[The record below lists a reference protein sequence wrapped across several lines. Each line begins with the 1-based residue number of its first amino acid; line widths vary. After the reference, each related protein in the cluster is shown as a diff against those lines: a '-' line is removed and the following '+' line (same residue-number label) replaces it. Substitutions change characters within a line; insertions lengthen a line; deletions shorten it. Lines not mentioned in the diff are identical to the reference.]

1 MTIQIK
7 RNQTGFSIIEL
18 MIALTLGLLIMLGLS
33 TIYIKN
39 LNTRN
44 EIERA
49 NQQVENGRYAMQI
62 LTDDLQNAGYL
73 GSLDPR
79 PLVTPLV
86 KPDPCAND
94 LATLKLA
101 LPLAIQGYDNGT
113 VVPSCLADVKTGTD
127 IVVIRRANTCALGEL
142 GCDAQVNGDPYFQA
156 SECSNANELSS
167 SNSADYYVLDTAI
180 SNFTKHKN
188 DCTPSSGTIAPIYQ
202 YRTHIYFIA
211 NNDKSGDGI
220 PTLKRAELGVGG
232 FTTVPLVEGIEDLQ
246 LEYGIDTSIIG
257 VPAIFIANPD
267 GYLGCSGQ
275 TCLDY
280 WRNSVAEKIYIL
292 ARNTSITNGYTSAK
306 IYSMGLKADGTA
318 NVDGP
323 FNDSY
328 KRHAY
333 NSVVRTINISSRNNT
348 Q

>member
-1 MTIQIK
+1 MTIRIK

-18 MIALTLGLLIMLGLS
+18 MIALTLSLLIMLGLS

-39 LNTRN
+39 LDTSN

-73 GSLDPR
+73 GSLDPS

-86 KPDPCAND
+86 KPNPCAND

-113 VVPSCLADVKTGTD
+113 VVPSCLTDVRTGAD
-127 IVVIRRANTCALGEL
+127 IVVVRRANTCALGDL
-142 GCDAQVNGDPYFQA
+142 GCDAQINGAPYFQA
-156 SECSNANELSS
+156 SECGEANELAS
-167 SNSADYYVLDTAI
+167 SNSADYYSLDTI
-180 SNFTKHKN
+180 VTNLIKRKR
-188 DCTPSSGTIAPIYQ
+188 DCTPSLGTLAPIYQ

-232 FTTVPLVEGIEDLQ
+232 FNIVPLVEGIEDLQ
-246 LEYGIDTSIIG
+246 LEYGIDTSTTGI
-257 VPAIFIANPD
+257 PAIFTANPD
-267 GYLGCSGQ
+267 AYLGCSGQ

-280 WRNSVAEKIYIL
+280 WRNSVAEKIFIL
-292 ARNTSITNGYTSAK
+292 ARNTSKTNGYITAK
-306 IYSMGLKADGTA
+306 TYSMGLKADGTA

-333 NSVVRTINISSRNNT
+333 NSVVRTTNIASRNNT